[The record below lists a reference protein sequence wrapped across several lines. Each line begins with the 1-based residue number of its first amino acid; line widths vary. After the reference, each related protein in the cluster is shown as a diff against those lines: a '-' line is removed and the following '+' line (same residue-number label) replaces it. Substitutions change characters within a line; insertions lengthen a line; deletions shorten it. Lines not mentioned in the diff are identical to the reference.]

1 MSLAKVDNKKNN
13 IIAIISGVLVSVATT
28 LVLILVFALLIR
40 VLSIP
45 DGVIFPINQ
54 VIKVISLF
62 LGCLIINKRTHKNG
76 IINGLLLGLLY
87 FVLSFV
93 LFAILQ
99 GSISWVIS
107 NFFDLVLTSV
117 MGGLVGLVSIH
128 ITK

>member
-1 MSLAKVDNKKNN
+1 MSLAKVGNKKNN
-13 IIAIISGVLVSVATT
+13 LIAIFSGVMVSVATT
-28 LVLILVFALLIR
+28 LVLILLFALLIR

-54 VIKVISLF
+54 VIKVVSLF
-62 LGCLIINKRTHKNG
+62 LGCLVINKRIHKNG
-76 IINGLLLGLLY
+76 ILNGILLGLLY

-99 GSISWVIS
+99 GSISWVFS
-107 NFFDLVLTSV
+107 NFFDLVLTSL
-117 MGGLVGLVSIH
+117 MGGLVGLISIH